1 MHAGAAWSPYL
12 PEDAFKPT
20 WPVGTICWSCKGE
33 LADGARSSLSV
44 FNAGSSIA
52 FSFRHECTTDRQI
65 TVSKVNLALML
76 KPLDEPVRA
85 AFLTAATTFY
95 EGKVKKKQLAD
106 AAKAVVAAAAAAAST
121 KK

>member
-1 MHAGAAWSPYL
+1 M
-12 PEDAFKPT
+12 
-20 WPVGTICWSCKGE
+20 
-33 LADGARSSLSV
+33 
-44 FNAGSSIA
+44 
-52 FSFRHECTTDRQI
+52 
-65 TVSKVNLALML
+65 SKVNLALML